1 MMHTEHGNTPSF
13 TLAVYINHWKSGIE
27 EYDKNCKKNKPMRCG
42 NKACTT

>member
-13 TLAVYINHWKSGIE
+13 TLAVYINHWKCIE